1 MNGLILLFFLL
12 AAMVGAGFLIV
23 SQHQEKKREEQMQA
37 AAERMEFSLSEGA
50 LRVQD
55 RLGHFRLFSQ
65 GHSRQVRN
73 VMHREIHD
81 IAATLFDYRYRT
93 SSGKHHQTH
102 QQTVLLLETERL
114 QLPQVSLRPEGM
126 FHKLAGA
133 LGYQDID
140 FETHPAF
147 SENYLLRGDD
157 EAQIRAL
164 FSEEALCYYAQHIG
178 LSTEGEAQQLIF
190 YRAGQRVEPG
200 WMENFLE
207 QGLDVLDLFVEKEG
221 VLDSLLLQIEDEEDQ
236 DLERALA
243 QVDIEGWS

>member
-1 MNGLILLFFLL
+1 MNGLILLFLL
-12 AAMVGAGFLIV
+12 LVAMVGVGFLIV
-23 SQHQEKKREEQMQA
+23 SQHQEKQREEQMQA
-37 AAERMEFSLSEGA
+37 AAERMGFSFSEGTLH
-50 LRVQD
+50 LRD
-55 RLGHFRLFSQ
+55 WLGHFRLFSQ

-114 QLPQVSLRPEGM
+114 QLPQFSLRPEGM

-140 FETHPAF
+140 FETHPVF

-157 EAQIRAL
+157 EAKIRAL
-164 FSEEALCYYAQHIG
+164 FSRRVLSYYAQHTG
-178 LSTEGEAQQLIF
+178 LSTEGEAQQLIY
-190 YRAGQRVEPG
+190 YRAGRRVDPG
-200 WMENFLE
+200 RMEGFLE
-207 QGLDVLDLFVEKEG
+207 EGLEALKLFVEKEG
-221 VLDSLLLQIEDEEDQ
+221 VPDSLALPVDDEEDQ

-243 QVDIEGWS
+243 QVDMEGWS